1 MEKVLKDGKLYSLI
15 EFRDKIYED
24 LDLSKSDLT
33 TLLCAILIAS
43 IGLNMNS
50 IPTIIGA
57 MLISPLMTPILGV
70 GFALAILDTN
80 FSKNRLKFFYSSCS
94 KPF

>member
-57 MLISPLMTPILGV
+57 MLISPLFEGKFDKAISFSGGMTIAATYREG
-70 GFALAILDTN
+70 
-80 FSKNRLKFFYSSCS
+80 
-94 KPF
+94 

>member
-80 FSKNRLKFFYSSCS
+80 FSKNRLKFFLF
-94 KPF
+94 KLQ